1 LISIIHDNR
10 VRRAGRDLSP
20 FLSPDPRVISMLHQL
35 ARSIAAPRAG
45 LTWRILLCS
54 LAAAC
59 SPVQNIA
66 AQNVAADSFSPYV
79 DAGGGITLPK
89 EFTTTFVHL
98 GTIAVA
104 PKEGEPVHELHA
116 TYTRPQ
122 DLQGFRR
129 NGSFPDGAV
138 LVKEVRATTNEKLTT
153 GAAAYD
159 ANVKIWFVMIKDA
172 KGRFPDNELWGDGWG
187 WGLFDGKEPAKQIA
201 TDYRS
206 DCRTCHVPA
215 RQTDW
220 VYTKCYPALS
230 AAVPAADSQPQ
241 KQSNKQSNLE
251 ARPKPNLAAMF
262 PQWAA
267 AKTLPGDPQAGRT
280 YFETKK
286 VGNTMT
292 CATCHSFDPRDSMS
306 QDGDGLIRAG
316 FPVYAAA
323 HRTNIKNS
331 GTNLV
336 ALGGNVCVLHFMGG
350 KDPGMAAQDLANLDA
365 FFKTGGGKD
374 HPTAVSLDYAKAT
387 WTVPENLSGGDA
399 TRGGALAMKT
409 CITCHDVGSEKHR
422 IVRGGLPLGGGS
434 FAEDE
439 LKELALQIRNPNYE
453 HNAEMPGY
461 TDQRLSNRELLDLIA
476 WFRKPR

>member
-1 LISIIHDNR
+1 MIHR
-10 VRRAGRDLSP
+10 
-20 FLSPDPRVISMLHQL
+20 I
-35 ARSIAAPRAG
+35 ARSTVAPRAG
-45 LTWRILLCS
+45 LRWRHLFCS

-59 SPVQNIA
+59 TLVQHVA
-66 AQNVAADSFSPYV
+66 AQNVVSDSFSPYV
-79 DAGGGITLPK
+79 DAKGGITLPK
-89 EFTTTFVHL
+89 GFKTTFVHL

-104 PKEGEPVHELHA
+104 PKKGEPVKELHG
-116 TYTRPQ
+116 TYTRRQ
-122 DLQGFRR
+122 DLLGFQRT
-129 NGSFPDGAV
+129 GSFPDGAV

-153 GAAAYD
+153 GAVAYD

-187 WGLFDGKEPAKQIA
+187 WGLFDGKDPAKQIA
-201 TDYRS
+201 TNYRT
-206 DCRTCHVPA
+206 DCRTCHVPVK
-215 RQTDW
+215 QTDW

-230 AAVPAADSQPQ
+230 AKASAAKPDSDA
-241 KQSNKQSNLE
+241 QSNSE
-251 ARPKPNLAAMF
+251 TSPKPNLAAMF

-267 AKTLPGDPQAGRT
+267 AKTLRGDPKAGRI

-286 VGNTMT
+286 IGNGMT
-292 CATCHSFDPRDSMS
+292 CASCHSFDPKDSMS

-316 FPVYAAA
+316 FPLYAAA

-350 KDPGMAAQDLANLDA
+350 KEPGMSAPELANLDA
-365 FFKTGGGKD
+365 FLKTGGGKD
-374 HPTAVSLDYAKAT
+374 HATAVNLDYAKAT
-387 WTVPENLSGGDA
+387 WTIPKNLSGGSA
-399 TRGGALAMKT
+399 TRGGELAMKT

-422 IVRGGLPLGGGS
+422 IVRGGLPLRGHS
-434 FAEDE
+434 FTEGE
-439 LKELALQIRNPNYE
+439 LKELALRIRNPNYE

-461 TDQRLSNRELLDLIA
+461 TDHRLNSQQLLDLIA